1 MLSLSNNLVSIA
13 IWINLLQTIWIVI
26 YLSRDS
32 EFVQWRWDRHSDA
45 PRLGGRH
52 VSQLVFLSVRV
63 FFESLLI
70 DQNFT
75 GWNTIK
81 RSFHKNLLC
90 TIFTFTLYIF
100 FDNLKETTNMIKCG
114 SDYKNRIMFFRGSLV
129 LKQHSRAGKTVNP
142 LAISLKHIYKCFIQ
156 TCLRAICFYTV
167 RTTELIYTQGSKV
180 YHDYISFSLIFYLKL
195 SFSNKIFQNRFCT
208 VTFLNA

>member
-63 FFESLLI
+63 FFFESLLI

-100 FDNLKETTNMIKCG
+100 FDNLKETTNMRKCG
-114 SDYKNRIMFFRGSLV
+114 SAIKNRIMFFRGSLV

-167 RTTELIYTQGSKV
+167 RTTELIYSQGSKG
-180 YHDYISFSLIFYLKL
+180 ISRLYFLFTNILFKTI
-195 SFSNKIFQNRFCT
+195 IFQ
-208 VTFLNA
+208 

>member
-1 MLSLSNNLVSIA
+1 MDCHLPFKRQWICAMTMGQTFWCPETRGKTCFLAGISLSKS
-13 IWINLLQTIWIVI
+13 
-26 YLSRDS
+26 
-32 EFVQWRWDRHSDA
+32 F
-45 PRLGGRH
+45 
-52 VSQLVFLSVRV
+52 

-142 LAISLKHIYKCFIQ
+142 LAISLKHIYKYFIQ

>member
-52 VSQLVFLSVRV
+52 VSQLVFLSVRLF
-63 FFESLLI
+63 FFESLSI

-81 RSFHKNLLC
+81 RSFHKKFALYDFYFYVIY
-90 TIFTFTLYIF
+90 IFWQFERNHQYEKVWIGFQEQNNVFSWQSGAETTFTSWEQGKSPCYF
-100 FDNLKETTNMIKCG
+100 FKTYLQVFHTNMSACNLFLHRTN
-114 SDYKNRIMFFRGSLV
+114 NRIDL
-129 LKQHSRAGKTVNP
+129 HSGV
-142 LAISLKHIYKCFIQ
+142 
-156 TCLRAICFYTV
+156 
-167 RTTELIYTQGSKV
+167 
-180 YHDYISFSLIFYLKL
+180 
-195 SFSNKIFQNRFCT
+195 
-208 VTFLNA
+208 

>member
-1 MLSLSNNLVSIA
+1 MDCHLPFKRQWICAMTMGQTFWCLETRGKTCFSAGISLSKI
-13 IWINLLQTIWIVI
+13 
-26 YLSRDS
+26 
-32 EFVQWRWDRHSDA
+32 
-45 PRLGGRH
+45 
-52 VSQLVFLSVRV
+52 

-81 RSFHKNLLC
+81 RSFHKKLLC

-114 SDYKNRIMFFRGSLV
+114 SDIKNRILFFRGSLV

-142 LAISLKHIYKCFIQ
+142 LAIFLKHVYKCFIQ

-167 RTTELIYTQGSKV
+167 RTTELIYTHGSKG
-180 YHDYISFSLIFYLKL
+180 ISRLYFLFTNILFKTI
-195 SFSNKIFQNRFCT
+195 IFQ
-208 VTFLNA
+208 

>member
-1 MLSLSNNLVSIA
+1 M
-13 IWINLLQTIWIVI
+13 
-26 YLSRDS
+26 
-32 EFVQWRWDRHSDA
+32 
-45 PRLGGRH
+45 
-52 VSQLVFLSVRV
+52 
-63 FFESLLI
+63 
-70 DQNFT
+70 
-75 GWNTIK
+75 
-81 RSFHKNLLC
+81 LC

-156 TCLRAICFYTV
+156 TCLCAICFYTV

-195 SFSNKIFQNRFCT
+195 SFSNKIFIFEC
-208 VTFLNA
+208 VTTYHPLDMIIKYFWTPNQSKIVRLWRLKNQITNWLTETLW